1 MPRFVLTGAPGT
13 GKTTLTNLLSP
24 RYATVAEPARTLIA
38 EHAASTGESSLDGR
52 PQLFV
57 DRLVER
63 SIVLY
68 KSSPAIGTVFF
79 DRGLPDCVAYASVM
93 GLDTEEILGKASEFR
108 YDNPVFLAPA
118 WKDIYTTDEMRRAT
132 FDQVKE
138 FDQHLRNAY
147 TQLGYELI
155 ELPKTL
161 PEQRIETILEHIEEH
176 VS

>member
-24 RYATVAEPARTLIA
+24 RYTTIAEPARALIA
-38 EHAASTGESSLDGR
+38 EHYASTGESSLDGR

-63 SIVLY
+63 SIDLF
-68 KSSPAIGTVFF
+68 KSSPEIGTVFF

-93 GLDTEEILGKASEFR
+93 GLDTEEILGKAAEFR
-108 YDNPVFLAPA
+108 YDNPVFFAPP
-118 WKDIYTTDEMRRAT
+118 WKDIYITDEMRRAT
-132 FDQVKE
+132 FDQVEE
-138 FDQHLRNAY
+138 FDRHIRSAY
-147 TQLGYELI
+147 AQLGYELI

-161 PEQRIETILEHIEEH
+161 PEQRIETILGYIEEH